1 MPEGNDSIERCPAV
15 LNPAIWDDPVSVGSR
30 QATVY
35 LLEVSILSRYHDHD
49 ILCHLALRVLSTPG
63 LVSATD
69 TSSIPHQHEAMVT
82 FV

>member
-1 MPEGNDSIERCPAV
+1 MPEGDDGIECCPAV
-15 LNPAIWDDPVSVGSR
+15 FNPAIWYYPVSVGPR

-35 LLEVSILSRYHDHD
+35 LLEVSKLSRFLHDL
-49 ILCHLALRVLSTPG
+49 LCHLALRVLSTPG